1 MTMLLLSSHT
11 DLYSFMPSDEI
22 NFNNIYRDIVANSLF
37 TDRQMYIISKH
48 LMDRN
53 SVKSI
58 SRGAYYRQIKQCRHK
73 IISILYSILLLQSIG
88 AIDYKTLSVLQT
100 LSEKLSLI
108 FRREESDV
116 TNIRRIESLIFAL
129 NNALNQ
135 MGNV

>member
-100 LSEKLSLI
+100 LADRLSVI
-108 FRREESDV
+108 FIKEGSDV
-116 TNIRRIESLIFAL
+116 TDVRKIESVIFTL
-129 NNALNQ
+129 NNTLNK
-135 MGNV
+135 MCNV

>member
-1 MTMLLLSSHT
+1 MTMLLFSSDT
-11 DLYSFMPSDEI
+11 NLYSFMPTKEI
-22 NFNNIYRDIVANSLF
+22 NFNDIYRDIVANSLF

-48 LMDRN
+48 LDRN
-53 SVKSI
+53 SVRNI